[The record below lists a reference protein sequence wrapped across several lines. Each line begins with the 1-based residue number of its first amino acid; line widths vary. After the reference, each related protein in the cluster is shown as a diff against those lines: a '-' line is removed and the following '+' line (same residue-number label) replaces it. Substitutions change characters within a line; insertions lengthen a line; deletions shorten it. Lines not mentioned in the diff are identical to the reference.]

1 MAGAASVATGI
12 MGLLGTE
19 NKEVAKAIMKVQ
31 SVLAV
36 LNGVQAIANVLNKDS
51 ALMLRL
57 KQIR

>member
-1 MAGAASVATGI
+1 
-12 MGLLGTE
+12 MGLLGSKNE
-19 NKEVAKAIMKVQ
+19 NLARAIMKVQ

-51 ALMLRL
+51 ALMLRI